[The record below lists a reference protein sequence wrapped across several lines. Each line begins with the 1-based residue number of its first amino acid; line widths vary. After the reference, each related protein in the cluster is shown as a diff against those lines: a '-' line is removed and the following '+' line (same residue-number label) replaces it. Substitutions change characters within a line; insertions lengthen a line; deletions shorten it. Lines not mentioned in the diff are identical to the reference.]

1 MTTNRNPQTLETWL
15 ELLETRHPKAID
27 LGLERCREVWV
38 RMGTPRPAPSV
49 YVVADTNGK
58 GSTVATICSV
68 LGALGHRHG
77 SYTTPH
83 LYRYNERVQL
93 SGRPVSDKNLLDA
106 FDAVESARG
115 GTSLTYFEFGTL
127 AALWILS
134 RADLDYAVMEVG
146 LGGRLDAVNLVDADC
161 AVITAIG
168 LDHQDYLGP
177 DLLSIG
183 REKAGIIRPSTP
195 VICGEADPPASVLET
210 AASLAA
216 PVKRLGREFRA
227 EPIADGV
234 DFTLGE
240 THLALPRPALA
251 GPHQVANMATGLAA
265 VLELLPDAAADLPA
279 VRRGLRSVS
288 LAGRFERVSGQPP
301 VWIDVGHNPMAAQA
315 VGRAL
320 AEAEPGR
327 RIRCVLGMLS
337 DKDAAA
343 GDVIAL
349 DSKVSVDGNAF
360 RVSEFLYAPGTGH
373 LVAGVEELSIPAL
386 DRVLPELG
394 VPLAEEL
401 LFGKLEKGGVVRV
414 KLEDRKLAFEYLE
427 PPQAD
432 PGPRKRRT
440 KTKQPAPTR

>member
-38 RMGTPRPAPSV
+38 RMGAPRPAPSV
-49 YVVADTNGK
+49 YVVAGTNGK

-234 DFTLGE
+234 DFTFGE

-320 AEAEPGR
+320 ADAEPGR

-337 DKDAAA
+337 DKDAEGVTGELGPHVFAWYCAGLGGARGLSGESLAA
-343 GDVIAL
+343 RIGDTAAPAPVRAFPRVPAAL
-349 DSKVSVDGNAF
+349 DAALADTAADEGVLVFGSFVTAAEAGS
-360 RVSEFLYAPGTGH
+360 H
-373 LVAGVEELSIPAL
+373 LL
-386 DRVLPELG
+386 DLRFS
-394 VPLAEEL
+394 A
-401 LFGKLEKGGVVRV
+401 
-414 KLEDRKLAFEYLE
+414 
-427 PPQAD
+427 
-432 PGPRKRRT
+432 T
-440 KTKQPAPTR
+440 